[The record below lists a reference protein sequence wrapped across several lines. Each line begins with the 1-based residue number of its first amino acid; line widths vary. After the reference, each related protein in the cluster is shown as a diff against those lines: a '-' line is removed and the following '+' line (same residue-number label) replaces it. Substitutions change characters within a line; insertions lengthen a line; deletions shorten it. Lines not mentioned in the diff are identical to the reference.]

1 MFSKNQRRLHFYKNQ
16 VQNKRN
22 LLKLMKI
29 KLFLE
34 IGFVVMMEN
43 MFLYLYLIF
52 QIQKLSI
59 IYFHA
64 KKYIKYLYQYIDDK
78 YTEFKEKNKI
88 NPHNNEVKEKSENNF
103 NLSIGT
109 LKALELLNKEEHIK
123 FFNINKYDSFS
134 DDIYLVYKIIFQ
146 LSENDEIKNAE
157 NKKDFFEKMVKY
169 INDNIKE
176 NKVGDLFKSMTKNF
190 DFSKDNIFQIKNI
203 IKGNEEKLKLKYFSK
218 ICVTTGLIIFL
229 VKDILEYLELN
240 GSNKSNTTLIL
251 ANLEFIEKTRSKIS
265 SYLETLKKYI

>member
-1 MFSKNQRRLHFYKNQ
+1 
-16 VQNKRN
+16 
-22 LLKLMKI
+22 
-29 KLFLE
+29 
-34 IGFVVMMEN
+34 
-43 MFLYLYLIF
+43 
-52 QIQKLSI
+52 
-59 IYFHA
+59 
-64 KKYIKYLYQYIDDK
+64 
-78 YTEFKEKNKI
+78 
-88 NPHNNEVKEKSENNF
+88 
-103 NLSIGT
+103 
-109 LKALELLNKEEHIK
+109 
-123 FFNINKYDSFS
+123 
-134 DDIYLVYKIIFQ
+134 
-146 LSENDEIKNAE
+146 
-157 NKKDFFEKMVKY
+157 MVKY

-190 DFSKDNIFQIKNI
+190 DFSNDNIFQIKNI